1 MYCFE
6 SFRCD
11 REDCPVRRSRTR
23 RCWTWFEERGI
34 EVTSAECPYA
44 PCSQC
49 HYRLGW
55 EIGLIGDSLFADE
68 PAPPADSFLPLRE
81 PLSPQEAAPHPP
93 PPPPALPPD
102 SLADLPPFL
111 PGPPAP
117 APPGPQPIPAP
128 PGPPPPPP
136 VPTPPAPEPAAPPP
150 GQEPVPQVPPV
161 PVELAFDQAAI
172 GPDGLRFCW
181 EVLPCPNPRCPV
193 RERQIIRCFKF
204 FEPKGDQKKLEI
216 TCGDRLCQ
224 DCHYKTGWE
233 IGLIHE
239 GLFTDVLEK
248 KHLRKAHDERIKRQG
263 LVDMYL
269 SELARKPL
277 SRDEEMALAKKIA
290 GDKDA
295 AELFLLANLKLVVRV
310 AGSFSN
316 RGLSMMDLIQE
327 GNIGL
332 IKAISKFDWTL
343 GYRFSTYAAYWIRHY
358 MQQAISDQAR
368 VIRVPH
374 HLLAIAHKIRRA
386 MTDLQN
392 QLQRPPTLS
401 ELAAA
406 MALEEEKILEVLQLT
421 ETPISIEAKR
431 NDDDEEAS
439 AEYYIADRGALS
451 PEEEALERAKNDA
464 CRKALDL
471 LPPRQKEVAEYF
483 YGFREEQL
491 SLAEIGRR
499 MGISRERTRQLL
511 AQALDKL
518 KEHEFV
524 GSLKDFL

>member
-1 MYCFE
+1 
-6 SFRCD
+6 SPT
-11 REDCPVRRSRTR
+11 PV
-23 RCWTWFEERGI
+23 
-34 EVTSAECPYA
+34 
-44 PCSQC
+44 
-49 HYRLGW
+49 
-55 EIGLIGDSLFADE
+55 
-68 PAPPADSFLPLRE
+68 PA
-81 PLSPQEAAPHPP
+81 
-93 PPPPALPPD
+93 
-102 SLADLPPFL
+102 
-111 PGPPAP
+111 
-117 APPGPQPIPAP
+117 
-128 PGPPPPPP
+128 PPPP
-136 VPTPPAPEPAAPPP
+136 VPPVLPPILPPEGLPAPPIPPTPPS
-150 GQEPVPQVPPV
+150 PVGLP
-161 PVELAFDQAAI
+161 FDQAAI
-172 GPDGLRFCW
+172 GPKGLRFCW

-224 DCHYKTGWE
+224 DCHYRAGWE
-233 IGLIHE
+233 IGLLHE
-239 GLFTDVLEK
+239 GLFTDVLERK
-248 KHLRKAHDERIKRQG
+248 QLRKAHEERIKRQG

-310 AGSFSN
+310 AGNFSN
-316 RGLSMMDLIQE
+316 RGLNMMDLIQE

-386 MTDLQN
+386 MADLQN
-392 QLQRPPTLS
+392 QFQRPPTLA
-401 ELAAA
+401 ELAVA
-406 MALEEEKILEVLQLT
+406 MSLEEEKILEVLQLT

-439 AEYYIADRGALS
+439 ADYYIADRTALS

-471 LPPRQKEVAEYF
+471 LPPRLKEVAEYF

-499 MGISRERTRQLL
+499 MGISRERARQLL
-511 AQALDKL
+511 AQALEAL